1 MNKSLVTTHFEFRKL
16 DSNLKKNVTHLGDCS
31 KDFGENFQN
40 ELLESKPKN
49 IKEKKHCLEITE
61 KIFENLYYHQKK
73 FYKFNI
79 SKKGYGIILIPFLN
93 NFVEILYK
101 KYCDIEEKVK
111 KNKNIKFQVLN
122 SKDFVYF
129 KNFEEFISFSQKD
142 LFNFQIASEIINFN
156 KYPNEKKIINH
167 KFLKRIYLGFKQA
180 VNTKIKD
187 DYISERITFKKKLKE
202 IVNIYKLD
210 FRYSNFL
217 TGLLKYKIPP
227 KQSLDKKHFSNINL
241 YITNQNRFLRSKI
254 LKIRNNNKI
263 EKFIYSMVIKYLPS
277 IYFESIKKNFITFD
291 NKLSYVPKILISNAH
306 GWWTDDLFKYYSG
319 FCMSNKSIYIDI
331 QHNGTYFII
340 KNNPHFEIS
349 KYFNN
354 YFFGWGDACRIN
366 KKNFKLPVLYSIG
379 KNKKINNKA
388 SYYLKKNKIIFMG
401 ASIKRFFGGYCQSY
415 MDGGNSFSYYLN
427 QLKFL
432 NNISDDTIKKL
443 ILRLRHNEK
452 DPRGY
457 ISYLKKKFKILK
469 FEDIKTP
476 AAIRLKKKD
485 VAIIIVDHCSTPW
498 LEALYCNKPMIIFW
512 NNKENII
519 NNRFLSIF
527 SSLKKKKIYFDCPI
541 AAAKRLEELIKKQNY
556 DWWYKDTKIQNLR
569 KKILKLFFYSNSKPI
584 RSWNDG
590 ISKIFYESR

>member
-16 DSNLKKNVTHLGDCS
+16 NSNLKKNVTHLGDCS

-202 IVNIYKLD
+202 MVNIYKLD

-241 YITNQNRFLRSKI
+241 YITNQNRST
-254 LKIRNNNKI
+254 
-263 EKFIYSMVIKYLPS
+263 KYHHL
-277 IYFESIKKNFITFD
+277 
-291 NKLSYVPKILISNAH
+291 
-306 GWWTDDLFKYYSG
+306 
-319 FCMSNKSIYIDI
+319 
-331 QHNGTYFII
+331 
-340 KNNPHFEIS
+340 
-349 KYFNN
+349 
-354 YFFGWGDACRIN
+354 
-366 KKNFKLPVLYSIG
+366 
-379 KNKKINNKA
+379 
-388 SYYLKKNKIIFMG
+388 
-401 ASIKRFFGGYCQSY
+401 
-415 MDGGNSFSYYLN
+415 
-427 QLKFL
+427 
-432 NNISDDTIKKL
+432 
-443 ILRLRHNEK
+443 
-452 DPRGY
+452 
-457 ISYLKKKFKILK
+457 
-469 FEDIKTP
+469 
-476 AAIRLKKKD
+476 
-485 VAIIIVDHCSTPW
+485 
-498 LEALYCNKPMIIFW
+498 
-512 NNKENII
+512 
-519 NNRFLSIF
+519 
-527 SSLKKKKIYFDCPI
+527 
-541 AAAKRLEELIKKQNY
+541 
-556 DWWYKDTKIQNLR
+556 
-569 KKILKLFFYSNSKPI
+569 
-584 RSWNDG
+584 
-590 ISKIFYESR
+590 